1 MVQAILLQEEK
12 MQSSLVKSE
21 IIEGEVVD
29 TKVRD
34 LEPMVVTAAI
44 QFVIP
49 ANNIEVD
56 VHNMMESFSERICL
70 EIKNHKHRP
79 VVPIQR
85 YAKTAHA
92 AIFLD
97 VDKTFLTQRQGST
110 FIEGIHYFKPND
122 SSILRW
128 DLEKLEEWMKSS
140 SVEESHDDILDKM
153 FA

>member
-1 MVQAILLQEEK
+1 
-12 MQSSLVKSE
+12 MQSSLVKSKV
-21 IIEGEVVD
+21 IDGEVIENI
-29 TKVRD
+29 VRD
-34 LEPMVVTAAI
+34 LEPIVVQAAI

-49 ANNIEVD
+49 ANNLNLEVED
-56 VHNMMESFSERICL
+56 MMESFSERICL

-110 FIEGIHYFKPND
+110 FVEGIHYFKPAD

-128 DLEKLEEWMKSS
+128 DLEKLEEWMRSS
-140 SVEESHDDILDKM
+140 SEEESHDDILDKM

>member
-1 MVQAILLQEEK
+1 
-12 MQSSLVKSE
+12 MQSNMIKSE
-21 IIEGEVVD
+21 VIEGEVVD
-29 TKVRD
+29 AKVRD
-34 LEPMVVTAAI
+34 LEPIVVTAAI

-49 ANNIEVD
+49 ANNVEVD

-110 FIEGIHYFKPND
+110 FVEDTHYFKPPN

-128 DLEKLEEWMKSS
+128 DLEELEKWMRSS
-140 SVEESHDDILDKM
+140 SKEESHDDILDNM
-153 FA
+153 FT

>member
-1 MVQAILLQEEK
+1 MKSNI
-12 MQSSLVKSE
+12 VKSE
-21 IIEGEVVD
+21 LTEGVVID
-29 TKVRD
+29 SKVQD
-34 LEPMVVTAAI
+34 LEPIVVTAAI

-49 ANNIEVD
+49 TNNIEAD
-56 VHNMMESFSERICL
+56 VHNMMASFSERICL

-79 VVPIQR
+79 VVPIER

-97 VDKTFLTQRQGST
+97 VDSTFLTQRQGST
-110 FIEGIHYFKPND
+110 FVKGIHYFKPPS

-128 DLEKLEEWMKSS
+128 DLEKLEEWMRSS
-140 SVEESHDDILDKM
+140 PEEEGHDDILDKM

>member
-1 MVQAILLQEEK
+1 
-12 MQSSLVKSE
+12 MQSSLVKSKV
-21 IIEGEVVD
+21 IEGEVVD
-29 TKVRD
+29 AKVQD
-34 LEPMVVTAAI
+34 LAPMVVTAAI

-56 VHNMMESFSERICL
+56 VHAMMESFSERVCL

-92 AIFLD
+92 AIYLD
-97 VDKTFLTQRQGST
+97 VDPTFLTQRQGST
-110 FIEGIHYFKPND
+110 FVEGIHYFKPSD

-128 DLEKLEEWMKSS
+128 DLEKLEEWIRADVDGGSN
-140 SVEESHDDILDKM
+140 DGILDKM

>member
-1 MVQAILLQEEK
+1 
-12 MQSSLVKSE
+12 MQSNIVKSKA
-21 IIEGEVVD
+21 IEGEVVNS
-29 TKVRD
+29 KVQD

-56 VHNMMESFSERICL
+56 VHHMMESFSERICL
-70 EIKNHKHRP
+70 EIKNHRHRP
-79 VVPIQR
+79 IVPIQR

-110 FIEGIHYFKPND
+110 FVDGIHYFKPPN

-128 DLEKLEEWMKSS
+128 DLEKLEEWMRSS
-140 SVEESHDDILDKM
+140 SEEESHDDILDKM